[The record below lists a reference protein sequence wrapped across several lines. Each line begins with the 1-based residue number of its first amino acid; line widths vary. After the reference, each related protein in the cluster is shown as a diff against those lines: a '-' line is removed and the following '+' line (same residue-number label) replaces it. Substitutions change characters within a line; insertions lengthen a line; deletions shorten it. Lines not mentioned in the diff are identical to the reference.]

1 MKWRLTIPLLP
12 GVISELTYNPNMEEN
27 IYGVSDEV
35 LEHYRKMNWKVRQA
49 MLNTSVTLGLG
60 PDFVKKVIETC
71 YHGKYPGTQEE
82 SDRQIV
88 WDHMKWN
95 SRAAARTYRCWLQS
109 LTEEERRM
117 QSLKGDQE

>member
-1 MKWRLTIPLLP
+1 
-12 GVISELTYNPNMEEN
+12 MEEN

-35 LEHYRKMNWKVRQA
+35 LEHYRRMNWKVRLA

-60 PDFVKKVIETC
+60 ENFVKKVIETC

-95 SRAAARTYRCWLQS
+95 SKEAAYTYRCWLNS
-109 LTEEERRM
+109 MTEEEQRM
-117 QSLKGDQE
+117 QELKGEQE

>member
-1 MKWRLTIPLLP
+1 
-12 GVISELTYNPNMEEN
+12 MEEN

-35 LEHYRKMNWKVRQA
+35 QEHYRKMNWKVRLA
-49 MLNTSVTLGLG
+49 MLNTSITLGLG

-95 SRAAARTYRCWLQS
+95 SREAAETYRWWLNWM
-109 LTEEERRM
+109 TEKEEKVRK
-117 QSLKGDQE
+117 LKGEQE